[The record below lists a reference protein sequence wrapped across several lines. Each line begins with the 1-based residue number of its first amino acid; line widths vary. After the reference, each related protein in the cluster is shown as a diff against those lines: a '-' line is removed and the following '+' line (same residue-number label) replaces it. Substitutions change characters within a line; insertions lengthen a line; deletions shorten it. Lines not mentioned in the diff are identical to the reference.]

1 MLTPEYIDHAPDE
14 LVELYR
20 QAEDDIL
27 RDMAKRISSADLYI
41 PSTQWQ
47 ERKLQAMGMT
57 HKEIVRR
64 LSALTRKT
72 NAEIESII
80 GDAGARALNLDAD
93 VMPTY
98 KGLAI
103 STAPWVQ
110 SLIVTGIAR
119 TQGTFRNLTLTAAQ
133 TATGQFE
140 RALDRAYMQ
149 VSTGAFA
156 QDKAIIMAVKDLCS
170 HGIEAITYPTGRK
183 EYIDVAVRRSIITGL
198 NQTAGEV
205 ADRLAKELDYDLV
218 EVSAHAGARPS
229 HAEWQGKVYSRK
241 GKTEKYE
248 DFYTATG
255 YGTGAGLC
263 GWNCR
268 HSFSAYQEG
277 QARAYTPEMLAKF
290 EAKDYSYNGKA
301 MTEYEATQKQRY
313 IERQIRRYKREAMAT
328 RDIGQDADAAEAKV
342 HEWQKLLT
350 DFCRQTGLKKS
361 FPRAVVPGYGR
372 D

>member
-1 MLTPEYIDHAPDE
+1 MLTPEYIDRAPDE

-41 PSTQWQ
+41 SSTQWQ

-64 LSALTRKT
+64 LAALTRKT
-72 NAEIESII
+72 NAEIEAII
-80 GDAGARALNLDAD
+80 SDAGAQALSLDAD
-93 VMPTY
+93 VTQTY
-98 KGLAI
+98 KGI
-103 STAPWVQ
+103 SSAPWVKT
-110 SLIVTGIAR
+110 LIATGIVR
-119 TQGTFRNLTLTAAQ
+119 TQGTFKNLTLTTAK

-140 RALDRAYMQ
+140 RVLDRTYMQ

-156 QDKAIIMAVKDLCS
+156 QDKAILMAVKDLCAR
-170 HGIEAITYPTGRK
+170 GIEAITYPTGHRD
-183 EYIDVAVRRSIITGL
+183 YIDVAVRRAVITGL

-205 ADRLAKELDYDLV
+205 SDRLAKELDYDLV

-290 EAKDYSYNGKA
+290 DAKDYSYNGKA

-313 IERQIRRYKREAMAT
+313 IERQIRRYKRETMAT

-342 HEWQKLLT
+342 HEWQKRLT

>member
-1 MLTPEYIDHAPDE
+1 MLTPEYIDRAPDE
-14 LVELYR
+14 IVELYR

-41 PSTQWQ
+41 SSTQWQ

-64 LSALTRKT
+64 LAALTRKT

-80 GDAGARALNLDAD
+80 SDAGARALSLDAD
-93 VMPTY
+93 VMQTY
-98 KGLAI
+98 KGI
-103 STAPWVQ
+103 SSAPWVKN
-110 SLIVTGIAR
+110 LIATGITR
-119 TQGTFRNLTLTAAQ
+119 TQGTFKNLTLTTAK

-140 RALDRAYMQ
+140 RVLDRAYMQ

-156 QDKAIIMAVKDLCS
+156 QDKAILMAVKDLCAR
-170 HGIEAITYPTGRK
+170 GIEAITYPTGHRD
-183 EYIDVAVRRSIITGL
+183 YIDVAVRRAVITGL

-205 ADRLAKELDYDLV
+205 SDRLAKELDYDLV

-313 IERQIRRYKREAMAT
+313 IERQIRRYKREAIAT
-328 RDIGQDADAAEAKV
+328 RDIGQDAEAAEAKIY
-342 HEWQKLLT
+342 EWQRRLT